1 MPESLPGEVTLNG
14 GWEDRKAGPQ
24 SPAPLCS
31 CVVAMMRMTAHTSQ
45 QLPQSHW
52 GHSHGQT
59 VSAWGQGSGPQG
71 QDKLESAL
79 RAFLSPGEGQ
89 GLFYP

>member
-1 MPESLPGEVTLNG
+1 MEG
-14 GWEDRKAGPQ
+14 GRIGRQGP
-24 SPAPLCS
+24 SPLLLY
-31 CVVAMMRMTAHTSQ
+31 VAVLWPSWVMMRMTAHTSQ

-71 QDKLESAL
+71 QDKLNSAL

-89 GLFYP
+89 GLFYPWS

>member
-1 MPESLPGEVTLNG
+1 MEG
-14 GWEDRKAGPQ
+14 GRIGRQGP
-24 SPAPLCS
+24 SPLLLY
-31 CVVAMMRMTAHTSQ
+31 VAVLWPSWAMRRMTAHTSQ